1 MFDVGSAL
9 DVVKHARATI
19 TDAKSVIND
28 AARRAT
34 DRKMSSQTIGPLADS
49 ILTLPGVILFGWLCT
64 ERHWKTDGG
73 GVNAIESSARKI
85 CQVALSQIR
94 GCLDDGEHRE
104 PGIKWREVKTFY
116 FHGNPRLSFRDRA
129 PTLISSRM
137 FRYNGHLSV
146 LARMVVH
153 SITLPETRAGPRFTL
168 LQGDVVRSLSA
179 SPGTF
184 FSAAH
189 RQFRTGLQP
198 SRCTRALQNITNAPK
213 TVPVMCAKQTTAT
226 STPSF
231 AGH

>member
-129 PTLISSRM
+129 PTLID
-137 FRYNGHLSV
+137 LEPDV
-146 LARMVVH
+146 
-153 SITLPETRAGPRFTL
+153 P
-168 LQGDVVRSLSA
+168 LQW
-179 SPGTF
+179 
-184 FSAAH
+184 
-189 RQFRTGLQP
+189 
-198 SRCTRALQNITNAPK
+198 
-213 TVPVMCAKQTTAT
+213 
-226 STPSF
+226 PSF
-231 AGH
+231 RSRSDGRPLDYITRNARGSPLYSAPGRRRSQSFRLSRDVFQRGSSAV